1 MDENKKRSQIWQ
13 EQQIDPGVLRIFRI
27 FVALQWVAQT
37 VFLLILRRRMELD
50 SVTIFNWVLSCTYCV
65 YLTWSWLQHRM
76 GKYYFP
82 VILFVASI
90 GPIIS
95 QIAVTALWLQGG
107 ATGRYI
113 QMLYPLKDYGG
124 QLLPLMLPLLLI
136 STQYNLR
143 VLFCFTLGITALS
156 MIQVYL
162 LASSDLLTMVVTFLQ
177 VVARFFFLSFSGMV
191 IAFLSAEKRKQQ
203 YDLKQK
209 NERIS
214 HYAVTLE
221 QLAISHERNRIAR
234 ELHDTL
240 AHTLSGLNVQL
251 KALDVLWDSN
261 SQQAGTMI
269 KQMQHATHEGL
280 QEVRNALQALRAR
293 PLEDLGLVQAL
304 KQLAQQNAAW
314 ATLDLKLQLPAR
326 VIGLSHEVELQLYRV
341 AEEAL
346 HNVARHAHATH
357 VSLMLQQ
364 DQTGFQLVISDDGRG
379 FDASMQATGS
389 HYGLTGMR
397 ERAAL
402 IDAHVEVRSQPGKG
416 TSVRLWKEKA

>member
-1 MDENKKRSQIWQ
+1 
-13 EQQIDPGVLRIFRI
+13 
-27 FVALQWVAQT
+27 
-37 VFLLILRRRMELD
+37 
-50 SVTIFNWVLSCTYCV
+50 
-65 YLTWSWLQHRM
+65 
-76 GKYYFP
+76 
-82 VILFVASI
+82 
-90 GPIIS
+90 
-95 QIAVTALWLQGG
+95 
-107 ATGRYI
+107 
-113 QMLYPLKDYGG
+113 
-124 QLLPLMLPLLLI
+124 
-136 STQYNLR
+136 
-143 VLFCFTLGITALS
+143 
-156 MIQVYL
+156 
-162 LASSDLLTMVVTFLQ
+162 
-177 VVARFFFLSFSGMV
+177 
-191 IAFLSAEKRKQQ
+191 
-203 YDLKQK
+203 
-209 NERIS
+209 
-214 HYAVTLE
+214 
-221 QLAISHERNRIAR
+221 
-234 ELHDTL
+234 
-240 AHTLSGLNVQL
+240 
-251 KALDVLWDSN
+251 
-261 SQQAGTMI
+261 MI

>member
-251 KALDVLWDSN
+251 KALDVL
-261 SQQAGTMI
+261 
-269 KQMQHATHEGL
+269 
-280 QEVRNALQALRAR
+280 
-293 PLEDLGLVQAL
+293 
-304 KQLAQQNAAW
+304 
-314 ATLDLKLQLPAR
+314 
-326 VIGLSHEVELQLYRV
+326 
-341 AEEAL
+341 
-346 HNVARHAHATH
+346 
-357 VSLMLQQ
+357 
-364 DQTGFQLVISDDGRG
+364 
-379 FDASMQATGS
+379 
-389 HYGLTGMR
+389 
-397 ERAAL
+397 
-402 IDAHVEVRSQPGKG
+402 
-416 TSVRLWKEKA
+416 

>member
-1 MDENKKRSQIWQ
+1 
-13 EQQIDPGVLRIFRI
+13 
-27 FVALQWVAQT
+27 
-37 VFLLILRRRMELD
+37 
-50 SVTIFNWVLSCTYCV
+50 
-65 YLTWSWLQHRM
+65 
-76 GKYYFP
+76 
-82 VILFVASI
+82 
-90 GPIIS
+90 
-95 QIAVTALWLQGG
+95 
-107 ATGRYI
+107 
-113 QMLYPLKDYGG
+113 
-124 QLLPLMLPLLLI
+124 MLPLLLI

-156 MIQVYL
+156 MVQVYL
-162 LASSDLLTMVVTFLQ
+162 LASSDPLTMLVTFLQ

-209 NERIS
+209 NERLS

-221 QLAISHERNRIAR
+221 QLAVSRERNRIAR

-251 KALDVLWDSN
+251 KALDVLWGRN
-261 SQQAGTMI
+261 PQQASTMI
-269 KQMQHATHEGL
+269 KQMQQATHEGL

-314 ATLDLKLQLPAR
+314 ATLDLKLQLPTR

-364 DQTGFQLVISDDGRG
+364 DQTGLQLLISDDGRG

-402 IDAHVEVRSQPGKG
+402 IGAHVEVRSQPGKG
-416 TSVRLWKEKA
+416 TSVRLWKGKEKA

>member
-1 MDENKKRSQIWQ
+1 MDENEKRSQIWQ

-50 SVTIFNWVLSCTYCV
+50 TVTIFNWILSCIYCV
-65 YLTWSWLQHRM
+65 YLTWTWLQHRM
-76 GKYYFP
+76 GRYYFP

-90 GPIIS
+90 GPVIS

-107 ATGRYI
+107 TTGHYI
-113 QMLYPLKDYGG
+113 QTLYPLRDYGA

-136 STQYNLR
+136 STQYSLR
-143 VLFCFTLGITALS
+143 VLFCFTLGITALA
-156 MIQVYL
+156 MVQVSL
-162 LASSDLLTMVVTFLQ
+162 LASSDLLTMLVTFVQ

-191 IAFLSAEKRKQQ
+191 IVFLSAEKRKQQ
-203 YDLKQK
+203 FDLKQK
-209 NERIS
+209 NERLS

-221 QLAISHERNRIAR
+221 QLAVSRERNRIAR

-251 KALDVLWDSN
+251 KALDVLWN
-261 SQQAGTMI
+261 RNPQQASTMI
-269 KQMQHATHEGL
+269 KQMQQATHEGL
-280 QEVRNALQALRAR
+280 QEVRSALQALRAR

-314 ATLDLKLQLPAR
+314 ATLDLKLQLPVQ

-346 HNVARHAHATH
+346 HNVSRHAHATH

-364 DQTGFQLVISDDGRG
+364 DQAGIQLIVSDDGRG

-402 IDAHVEVRSQPGKG
+402 IGAHVEVRSQPGKG

>member
-1 MDENKKRSQIWQ
+1 MDENEKRSQIWQ

-37 VFLLILRRRMELD
+37 IFLLILRRRMELD
-50 SVTIFNWVLSCTYCV
+50 SVTIFNWILSCIYCV
-65 YLTWSWLQHRM
+65 YLTWNWLQHRL

-82 VILFVASI
+82 VILVVASI

-95 QIAVTALWLQGG
+95 QIAVTALSLQGG
-107 ATGRYI
+107 ATGRYM
-113 QMLYPLKDYGG
+113 QMLYPLRDYGG

-156 MIQVYL
+156 MVQVYL
-162 LASSDLLTMVVTFLQ
+162 LASSDLLTMLVTFLQ

-191 IAFLSAEKRKQQ
+191 IVFLSAEKRKQQ

-209 NERIS
+209 NERLS

-221 QLAISHERNRIAR
+221 QLAVSRERNRIAR

-251 KALDVLWDSN
+251 KALDVLWGRN
-261 SQQAGTMI
+261 PQQASTMI
-269 KQMQHATHEGL
+269 KQMQQATHEGL

-314 ATLDLKLQLPAR
+314 ATLDLKLQLPAQ

-346 HNVARHAHATH
+346 HNVARHAHATR
-357 VSLMLQQ
+357 VSLTLQQ
-364 DQTGFQLVISDDGRG
+364 DQTGFQLLISDDGRG

-402 IDAHVEVRSQPGKG
+402 IGAHVEVRSQPGKG